1 MTNEKNMKR
10 LVARSA
16 LQLAQGAQSK
26 SNRSILESIA
36 RHKPKSPTVKCAKA
50 FLQPLSTKQLIGP
63 PVSDLNLAR
72 ERVNILGISFFF
84 FFCPMRVDRVD
95 FSEIFRCLNFF
106 GRNTGDC
113 QSEASSVIGKL
124 MKTGEEQMSRRTNK
138 DVVGRALLGRT

>member
-84 FFCPMRVDRVD
+84 FFSDESRP
-95 FSEIFRCLNFF
+95 FRLSISAKYFV
-106 GRNTGDC
+106 
-113 QSEASSVIGKL
+113 A
-124 MKTGEEQMSRRTNK
+124 
-138 DVVGRALLGRT
+138 

>member
-50 FLQPLSTKQLIGP
+50 FLSTKQLIGP
-63 PVSDLNLAR
+63 PVSDLNLAQ

-84 FFCPMRVDRVD
+84 FFCPMRVDRVN
-95 FSEIFRCLNFF
+95 FSEIFRSFLFF
-106 GRNTGDC
+106 F
-113 QSEASSVIGKL
+113 
-124 MKTGEEQMSRRTNK
+124 
-138 DVVGRALLGRT
+138 